1 VCPGFALGF
10 VNLGCLERAAL
21 GFGQPMQ
28 GKVRAG
34 SIEIGVGIIGWIQ
47 SNGTL
52 GEAERL
58 LPSLLDRTKI
68 GEAEIG
74 GKIVGVSS

>member
-1 VCPGFALGF
+1 
-10 VNLGCLERAAL
+10 
-21 GFGQPMQ
+21 MQ